1 MLWCFCIFALLWCV
15 CLFDLMWCCFLLS
28 LCCGAFV
35 FSLRCSVLSARCAVV
50 ILCFRSTVMFWYFR
64 YDVVLLSVRCDVVL
78 WSLEAN
84 VALQQRLR
92 AHVAAVLRVVLAW
105 KRSVCVLCS
114 SAVDEPSSS
123 ADALQHCLQS
133 LVGVRPSV
141 LCSSARAGAQA
152 VLWQAVLTA
161 ILCASPSTDHLLA
174 SRAPLRFDY
183 HQRPKMSQNWGSD
196 FGVSSCVS
204 EVL

>member
-92 AHVAAVLRVVLAW
+92 AHAAAVLRVVLAW

-123 ADALQHCLQS
+123 ADVKPSFAFLLKPAGLCQCLCEVAR
-133 LVGVRPSV
+133 LVLVQCSV
-141 LCSSARAGAQA
+141 
-152 VLWQAVLTA
+152 
-161 ILCASPSTDHLLA
+161 
-174 SRAPLRFDY
+174 SRA
-183 HQRPKMSQNWGSD
+183 QNLEPFLGRQVFARVQSFVQILIGGAHCWPPGD
-196 FGVSSCVS
+196 CTMIDLPDG
-204 EVL
+204 E

>member
-92 AHVAAVLRVVLAW
+92 AHAAAVLRVVLAW

-114 SAVDEPSSS
+114 SAVDEPSSR
-123 ADALQHCLQS
+123 ADALQRCPQN

-141 LCSSARAGAQA
+141 LCSSARAECSGPPGVVALPHVPS
-152 VLWQAVLTA
+152 VL
-161 ILCASPSTDHLLA
+161 
-174 SRAPLRFDY
+174 RA
-183 HQRPKMSQNWGSD
+183 
-196 FGVSSCVS
+196 
-204 EVL
+204 